1 MTAATRGG
9 YVNSSVEYGGKTKR
23 CRVTEIL
30 LNKARVSK
38 ENTSSARLI
47 ATLREASCRQH
58 RANIHESLLW
68 ISSVDGRSSIFA
80 SLTSTSSFAMRM
92 RVERA
97 GAGARTV
104 CGARRDRWQ
113 RR

>member
-1 MTAATRGG
+1 
-9 YVNSSVEYGGKTKR
+9 
-23 CRVTEIL
+23 
-30 LNKARVSK
+30 
-38 ENTSSARLI
+38 
-47 ATLREASCRQH
+47 
-58 RANIHESLLW
+58 
-68 ISSVDGRSSIFA
+68 
-80 SLTSTSSFAMRM
+80 MRM